1 MVIKDRRD
9 NWFYR
14 IVAVAIPLI
23 VVFGNISIFN
33 MRFGGVVLNS
43 YRCLTPLIFLALII
57 SVFKEHKTATLK
69 PDWHFSDHK
78 MLTVFF
84 IVMAIWLVY
93 GAASL
98 FLSKYAVFD
107 TGMKEL
113 LVLFLAC
120 LTVISVYI
128 LCRRQCWDY
137 IVLGM
142 KIAVLITIVIGTC
155 EILSGRHLW
164 TSRFC
169 DPEYIKMVFETSGE
183 DATNYRIHL
192 AAAVFYNENDFST
205 FISVMSPLFAAD
217 IACKERFKRYLGLVV
232 TGMVYFVLYS
242 NDAFICLI
250 ATIIGLLMYL
260 IFSHAKVRTVI
271 LTVLSF
277 CATRIIIIILP
288 LIKSLGYD
296 PNSAL
301 EASLIEQYANMEMG
315 YGSMLLRLNTYTV
328 TLKETFMTTKG
339 LGFGA
344 GSYYN
349 YFHQFAESKKMMS
362 NPHNYWLEVLSEY
375 GVLVFAAYAILLVLL
390 FFVLIRR
397 VTKFDRPRAALV
409 IGMGSALI
417 FASVAPSSYLM
428 QTYYWVP
435 IALAV
440 YLADNYF
447 CFERKKMKEQTI

>member
-1 MVIKDRRD
+1 MDIKDRKD
-9 NWFYR
+9 NWFFKL
-14 IVAVAIPLI
+14 VAVAIPLI

-33 MRFGGVVLNS
+33 IRFAGVVLNS
-43 YRCLTPLIFLALII
+43 YRCLIPLIFLVLVI
-57 SVFKEHKTATLK
+57 SVFNKHKGESLR

-84 IVMAIWLVY
+84 IVMAVWLVY

-98 FLSKYAVFD
+98 FLFEYAVFD

-137 IVLGM
+137 IILGM
-142 KIAVLITIVIGTC
+142 KIAVLITIIIGVC
-155 EILSGRHLW
+155 EILTGMHLA

-169 DPEYIKMVFETSGE
+169 DPEYIKRVYETSGE
-183 DATNYRIHL
+183 DATNYRIRL
-192 AAAVFYNENDFST
+192 AATVFYNENDFST
-205 FISVMSPLFAAD
+205 FISIMSPLFAAD
-217 IACKERFKRYLGLVV
+217 IACKERFKRYLGLIV

-250 ATIIGLLMYL
+250 ATIIALIMYL
-260 IFSHAKVRTVI
+260 VFSHAKLRTVI

-277 CATRIIIIILP
+277 GVTRLIIVILP
-288 LIKSLGYD
+288 MIKSLGYD

-301 EASLIEQYANMEMG
+301 ENALVEQYANMEMG

-328 TLKETFMTTKG
+328 TLQETFLTTKG

-349 YFHQFAESKKMMS
+349 YFHQFTESKKMMS
-362 NPHNYWLEVLSEY
+362 NPHCYWLEVLSEY
-375 GVLVFAAYAILLVLL
+375 GVLVFAAYVILLTLL

-447 CFERKKMKEQTI
+447 CFEKKKK

>member
-1 MVIKDRRD
+1 MDIKDRKD
-9 NWFYR
+9 NWFFKL
-14 IVAVAIPLI
+14 VAVAIPLI

-33 MRFGGVVLNS
+33 IRFAGVVLNS
-43 YRCLTPLIFLALII
+43 YRCLIPLIFLVLVI
-57 SVFKEHKTATLK
+57 SVFNEHKGESLR

-84 IVMAIWLVY
+84 IVMAVWLVY

-98 FLSKYAVFD
+98 FLFEYAVFD

-137 IVLGM
+137 IILGM
-142 KIAVLITIVIGTC
+142 KIAVLITIIIGVW
-155 EILSGRHLW
+155 EILTGMHLT

-169 DPEYIKMVFETSGE
+169 DPEYIKRVYETSGE
-183 DATNYRIHL
+183 DATNYRIRL
-192 AAAVFYNENDFST
+192 AATVFYNENDFST
-205 FISVMSPLFAAD
+205 FISIMSPLFAAD
-217 IACKERFKRYLGLVV
+217 IACKERFKRYLGLIV

-250 ATIIGLLMYL
+250 ATIIALIMYL
-260 IFSHAKVRTVI
+260 VFSHAKLRTVI

-277 CATRIIIIILP
+277 GVTRLIIVILP
-288 LIKSLGYD
+288 MIKSLGYD

-301 EASLIEQYANMEMG
+301 ENALVEQYANMEMG

-328 TLKETFMTTKG
+328 TLQETFLTTKG

-349 YFHQFAESKKMMS
+349 YFHQFTESKKMMS
-362 NPHNYWLEVLSEY
+362 NPHCYWLEVLSEY
-375 GVLVFAAYAILLVLL
+375 GVLVFAAYVILLTLL

-447 CFERKKMKEQTI
+447 CFEKKKK